1 MFRLHSDS
9 WFIVMESTKK
19 KKKNTDVEMCD
30 VTYINIYDTYV
41 EIYDSAYINIYK
53 VTAEKAWNIVW

>member
-1 MFRLHSDS
+1 
-9 WFIVMESTKK
+9 
-19 KKKNTDVEMCD
+19 MCD

-53 VTAEKAWNIVW
+53 VTAEKAWNIV